1 MAEAVRKFCPDCAQ
15 PLVVRTNEAMGVDF
29 LGCSQYPECR
39 HTEPLPADIE
49 ARRQGALRLPG
60 F

>member
-1 MAEAVRKFCPDCAQ
+1 MVEEVKKFCPDCAQ
-15 PLVVRTNEAMGVDF
+15 PLVVRTNKAVGIDF

-49 ARRQGALRLPG
+49 ARRQGALGLPG